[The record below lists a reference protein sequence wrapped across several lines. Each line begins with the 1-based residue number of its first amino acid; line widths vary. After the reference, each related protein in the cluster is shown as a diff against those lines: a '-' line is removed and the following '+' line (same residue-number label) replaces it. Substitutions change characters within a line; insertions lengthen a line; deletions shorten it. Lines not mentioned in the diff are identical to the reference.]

1 MSHPLARPGETHL
14 GNGVFVSH
22 DGDVM
27 TVRVA
32 HINTSSTVHLTRTSF
47 DALVNYGIDVCEW
60 QPLEDEG

>member
-22 DGDVM
+22 DDDVM

-60 QPLEDEG
+60 QPAEMEQ